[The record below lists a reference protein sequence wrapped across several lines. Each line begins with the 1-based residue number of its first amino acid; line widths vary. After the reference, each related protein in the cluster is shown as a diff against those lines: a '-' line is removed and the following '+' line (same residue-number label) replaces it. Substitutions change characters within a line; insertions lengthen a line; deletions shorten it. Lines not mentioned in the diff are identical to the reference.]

1 MNTVVSITR
10 LSVIREG
17 PSEVICPRR
26 LFVPDRNIVLSMLPT
41 SLLPALW
48 WVAASTVAATQAL
61 AAESTADGVSLSKGA
76 VETVVTPAPHDP
88 VSPEA

>member
-1 MNTVVSITR
+1 MNKVGSITR

-26 LFVPDRNIVLSMLPT
+26 LLVPDRNIVLPTLPT

-48 WVAASTVAATQAL
+48 WVAVSTVAATQAL
-61 AAESTADGVSLSKGA
+61 AAESTADGVLLSTGA
-76 VETVVTPAPHDP
+76 V
-88 VSPEA
+88 